1 MSAHVHVSVH
11 IVDRARD
18 LRKTLGHERVCA
30 VDLAL
35 RDDPV
40 RLKVR
45 DLEPGSAAVAVLSL
59 VPARRVLELAQLAV
73 PRLARAFAVC
83 AKPSN
88 DVSIALDRDGRSA
101 YVFGLVSP
109 TLAVG

>member
-1 MSAHVHVSVH
+1 MH
-11 IVDRARD
+11 ILDRAADCGQGLAHDR
-18 LRKTLGHERVCA
+18 LRA